1 MRDRLLVRHFLQRF
15 LEHDLISSTA
25 DRREVVAAVG
35 GALIALTLFTSVL
48 IAWMYQLNA
57 YIPPGLTSV
66 RSLDDRFLF
75 VSSSMLVMAL
85 LAVSQWDALSLDARD
100 TAVLGILPIPKSVI
114 IRAKFL
120 AVALL
125 AAGTLVA
132 CNLAPTLFRFASVPA
147 GLRIGVQA
155 ALILTMAHA
164 LVTLAAGVFGF
175 LAVYG
180 LREGLVA
187 VLGHRRFHSI
197 SSMLQAILLIVLTS
211 ALLLLPGSSINVAS
225 QWFDGGQPVKQA
237 LPQVWFVGL
246 HETLAGRVIDD
257 LPRTRP
263 KRFLVVRER
272 DATILYRSLW
282 PLYRRLGRVAIAALA
297 GVVLITIAACA
308 WNSRRLPTAGI
319 LRRWRSRAVH
329 LAARWVVAHVV
340 ARSPVRE
347 AGFWFTLQTLPR
359 RLNHRVALASSLAV
373 GFSLIVV
380 TAGDRMMTTHSDVA
394 TIPLTILA
402 AQALL
407 ITSVLTGFRHAV
419 QVPSEPRASRTFSL
433 VWTGDARSYVSGV
446 KRAGFIGVALPV
458 LIVLF
463 VWHEALLPLR
473 VAVLHL
479 GVGAAYSI
487 FLIEVLFLRYRRVPF
502 VSGYQ
507 PSLEMKSHGVVYI
520 VVTLVLS
527 FVLTGTE
534 RFACQTIGRYLA
546 LIGAI
551 GGLTVAAAA
560 FDRAGL
566 EAPPI
571 LDLDEQPAL
580 PTQRL
585 GLLE

>member
-25 DRREVVAAVG
+25 DRREVVAVVG

-48 IAWMYQLNA
+48 IAWVYQLDPFR
-57 YIPPGLTSV
+57 PPGLTSV
-66 RSLDDRFLF
+66 GSLDDRFLF
-75 VSSSMLVMAL
+75 VSASMLVMAL

-100 TAVLGILPIPKSVI
+100 TAVLGILPIPKAVI

-132 CNLAPTLFRFASVPA
+132 CTLAPTLFRFASVPA
-147 GLRIGVQA
+147 GLRIGGQA
-155 ALILTMAHA
+155 ALILTIAHA

-187 VLGHRRFHSI
+187 VLGQGRFHAI
-197 SSMLQAILLIVLTS
+197 SSMLQAVLLIVLTS

-225 QWFDGGQPVKQA
+225 RWFGGEPRAKQA

-257 LPRTRP
+257 LPRTQP

-272 DATILYRSLW
+272 DATNLYRSLW
-282 PLYRRLGRVAIAALA
+282 PLYRRLGRVAIEALA
-297 GVVLITIAACA
+297 GVILITIAACA
-308 WNSRRLPTAGI
+308 WNSRRLPAAGI
-319 LRRWRSRAVH
+319 RRRRQAHAVN
-329 LAARWVVAHVV
+329 LAAQWVVGHVV
-340 ARSPVRE
+340 ARSRMCE

-359 RLNHRVALASSLAV
+359 RLNHRVALASALAV

-380 TAGDRMMTTHSDVA
+380 TAGDRMMMIHSDVA

-419 QVPSEPRASRTFSL
+419 QVPSELRAGRTFSL

-446 KRAGFIGVALPV
+446 KRAGFIGLALPV
-458 LIVLF
+458 LIILS
-463 VWHEALLPLR
+463 VWHAALLPLR
-473 VAVLHL
+473 VVFLHFA
-479 GVGAAYSI
+479 VGAAYSI

-502 VSGYQ
+502 VSAYQ
-507 PSLEMKSHGVVYI
+507 PAVEIKSHGVVYI
-520 VVTLVLS
+520 VVMLLLS
-527 FVLTGTE
+527 FVLAGTE
-534 RFACQTIGRYLA
+534 RLAFLTIVRYA
-546 LIGAI
+546 TLIGAI
-551 GGLTVAAAA
+551 GGLTVAVAA
-560 FDRAGL
+560 FDRARL

-571 LDLDEQPAL
+571 LGLDEQPAL

>member
-25 DRREVVAAVG
+25 DRRDVVSVVG

-48 IAWMYQLNA
+48 IAWVYQLNPFM
-57 YIPPGLTSV
+57 PPGLTSV

-75 VSSSMLVMAL
+75 VSVSMLVMAL

-100 TAVLGILPIPKSVI
+100 TAVLGILPIPKAAI

-132 CNLAPTLFRFASVPA
+132 CNFAPTLFRFASVPT
-147 GLRIGVQA
+147 GLRIGVHA
-155 ALILTMAHA
+155 SLILTMAHA
-164 LVTLAAGVFGF
+164 LVSLAAGVFGF

-180 LREGLVA
+180 LREGLIA
-187 VLGHRRFHSI
+187 VLGQNRFGSI
-197 SSMLQAILLIVLTS
+197 SSILQSVLLVVLTS
-211 ALLLLPGSSINVAS
+211 ALLLLPGSSIDVAS
-225 QWFDGGQPVKQA
+225 RWFEGGRRVRQA
-237 LPQVWFVGL
+237 VPQVWFVGL
-246 HETLAGRVIDD
+246 HETIAGRIIDD
-257 LPRTRP
+257 LPRTQP
-263 KRFLVVRER
+263 QRFLVVPER
-272 DATILYRSLW
+272 NATNLYRSLR
-282 PLYRRLGRVAIAALA
+282 PLYRWLGRVATEALA
-297 GVVLITIAACA
+297 AVMLITIASCA
-308 WNSRRLPTAGI
+308 WNSRRLPSAGI
-319 LRRWRSRAVH
+319 RRRRRSRALN
-329 LAARWVVAHVV
+329 LAARWVVGHVV
-340 ARSPVRE
+340 ARSPQRE

-380 TAGDRMMTTHSDVA
+380 TAGDRMLMVHTDAA

-407 ITSVLTGFRHAV
+407 ITSVLTGFRHAA
-419 QVPSEPRASRTFSL
+419 QVPSELRASRTFSL

-446 KRAGFIGVALPV
+446 KRAGFIALALPV
-458 LIVLF
+458 LIILSL
-463 VWHEALLPLR
+463 WHAALLPLR

-479 GVGAAYSI
+479 GVGTAYSI

-502 VSGYQ
+502 VSAYQ
-507 PSLEMKSHGVVYI
+507 PGVEMKSHGVLY
-520 VVTLVLS
+520 VVLMLLLS
-527 FVLTGTE
+527 FALAGTE
-534 RFACQTIGRYLA
+534 RLAFQTVFRYVA

-560 FDRAGL
+560 FDRARL
-566 EAPPI
+566 EVPPM
-571 LDLDEQPAL
+571 LDLEEQPAS

-585 GLLE
+585 GLFE

>member
-25 DRREVVAAVG
+25 DRRDVVSVVG

-48 IAWMYQLNA
+48 IAWVYQLNPFM
-57 YIPPGLTSV
+57 PPGLTSM

-75 VSSSMLVMAL
+75 VSLSMLVMAL

-100 TAVLGILPIPKSVI
+100 TAVLGILPIPKAAI

-132 CNLAPTLFRFASVPA
+132 CNFAPTLFRFASVPT
-147 GLRIGVQA
+147 GLRIGGQA
-155 ALILTMAHA
+155 TLILTMAHA
-164 LVTLAAGVFGF
+164 LVSLAAGVFGF

-187 VLGHRRFHSI
+187 VLGQGRFASI
-197 SSMLQAILLIVLTS
+197 SSILQAIFLVVLTS
-211 ALLLLPGSSINVAS
+211 ALLLLPRSSFSVAS
-225 QWFDGGQPVKQA
+225 QWFEGGRVRQA
-237 LPQVWFVGL
+237 VPQVWFVGL

-257 LPRTRP
+257 LPRTEPR
-263 KRFLVVRER
+263 RFLVAPER
-272 DATILYRSLW
+272 DATNLYRSLW
-282 PLYRRLGRVAIAALA
+282 PLYRRLGRVAVQALA
-297 GVVLITIAACA
+297 AVMLITIAACA

-319 LRRWRSRAVH
+319 RRRRRARAVS
-329 LAARWVVAHVV
+329 LAARWVVRHVV
-340 ARSPVRE
+340 ARSPVCE

-380 TAGDRMMTTHSDVA
+380 TAGDRMMMIHTDVA
-394 TIPLTILA
+394 TIPVTILA

-419 QVPSEPRASRTFSL
+419 QVPSELRASRTFSL
-433 VWTGDARSYVSGV
+433 VWTDDARSYVSGV
-446 KRAGFIGVALPV
+446 KRAGFIGVALPALV
-458 LIVLF
+458 ILSL
-463 VWHEALLPLR
+463 WQAALLPLR
-473 VAVLHL
+473 VAVLHV

-502 VSGYQ
+502 VSAYQ
-507 PSLEMKSHGVVYI
+507 PGVEMKSHGVVYI
-520 VVTLVLS
+520 VVMLLLS
-527 FVLTGTE
+527 FALAGTE
-534 RFACQTIGRYLA
+534 RLAFQTVLWYVA
-546 LIGAI
+546 LIAAI
-551 GGLTVAAAA
+551 GGLTLAVAA
-560 FDRAGL
+560 FDRARL

-571 LDLDEQPAL
+571 LDLEEQPAL
-580 PTQRL
+580 PIQRL

>member
-15 LEHDLISSTA
+15 LEHDLVSSSA
-25 DRREVVAAVG
+25 DRRDVVAVVG
-35 GALIALTLFTSVL
+35 GALIALTLFSSVL
-48 IAWMYQLNA
+48 IAWVYQLDPFR
-57 YIPPGLTSV
+57 PPGLTSV
-66 RSLDDRFLF
+66 GSLDDRFLF

-100 TAVLGILPIPKSVI
+100 TAVLGILPLPKAAI

-125 AAGTLVA
+125 AVGTLVA

-147 GLRIGVQA
+147 ALRIGGQA
-155 ALILTMAHA
+155 ALILTIAHA
-164 LVTLAAGVFGF
+164 LVTFAAGVFGF

-187 VLGHRRFHSI
+187 VLGQHRFHSI

-211 ALLLLPGSSINVAS
+211 SLLLLPGSSINVAS
-225 QWFDGGQPVKQA
+225 RWFDGRQHAKQA
-237 LPQVWFVGL
+237 LPQLWFVGL

-257 LPRTRP
+257 LPRTPP
-263 KRFLVVRER
+263 KRFLVARER
-272 DATILYRSLW
+272 DATNLYRSLW
-282 PLYRRLGRVAIAALA
+282 PLYRRLGRIALEALA
-297 GVVLITIAACA
+297 GVILITIASCA
-308 WNSRRLPTAGI
+308 WNSRRLPTPGI
-319 LRRWRSRAVH
+319 RRRRQARAVS
-329 LAARWVVAHVV
+329 LAARWVVEHVV

-380 TAGDRMMTTHSDVA
+380 TTGDRMTMSHGDVA
-394 TIPLTILA
+394 TIPVTILA

-419 QVPSEPRASRTFSL
+419 QVPSELRASRTFGL

-446 KRAGFIGVALPV
+446 KRAGFIGLALPV
-458 LIVLF
+458 LIILSL
-463 VWHEALLPLR
+463 WHGAWLPLR
-473 VAVLHL
+473 VAVLHF

-487 FLIEVLFLRYRRVPF
+487 FLLEVLFLRYRRVPF
-502 VSGYQ
+502 VSAYQ
-507 PSLEMKSHGVVYI
+507 PGVELKSHGVVYI
-520 VVTLVLS
+520 VVMLVLS
-527 FVLTGTE
+527 FVLAGTE
-534 RFACQTIGRYLA
+534 RVAFQAMVRYVA

-551 GGLTVAAAA
+551 GGLTVAVAA
-560 FDRAGL
+560 FDRARL

-580 PTQRL
+580 PIQRL

>member
-25 DRREVVAAVG
+25 DRREVVAVVG

-48 IAWMYQLNA
+48 IAWVYQLDP
-57 YIPPGLTSV
+57 YRPPGLTSV
-66 RSLDDRFLF
+66 GSLDDRFLF

-100 TAVLGILPIPKSVI
+100 TAVLGILPVPKVVI

-132 CNLAPTLFRFASVPA
+132 CTLAPTLFRFASVPA
-147 GLRIGVQA
+147 GLRIGGQA
-155 ALILTMAHA
+155 ALILTIAHA

-180 LREGLVA
+180 LREGLAA
-187 VLGHRRFHSI
+187 VLGQRRFQSI
-197 SSMLQAILLIVLTS
+197 SSTLQAVLLIVLTS

-225 QWFDGGQPVKQA
+225 RWFDSGQRAKQA

-257 LPRTRP
+257 LPRTQP

-272 DATILYRSLW
+272 DATNVYRSLW
-282 PLYRRLGRVAIAALA
+282 PLFGRLGRVAIEGLVA
-297 GVVLITIAACA
+297 VILITIAACA
-308 WNSRRLPTAGI
+308 WNSRRLPMAGI
-319 LRRWRSRAVH
+319 RRRRQARAVN
-329 LAARWVVAHVV
+329 LAARWVVGHV
-340 ARSPVRE
+340 ATRSRMCE

-380 TAGDRMMTTHSDVA
+380 TAGDRMMTIHTDVA

-419 QVPSEPRASRTFSL
+419 QVPSELRAGRTFSL

-446 KRAGFIGVALPV
+446 KRAGFIGLALPV
-458 LIVLF
+458 LIILSL
-463 VWHEALLPLR
+463 WHGALLPLR
-473 VAVLHL
+473 VVFLHFAV
-479 GVGAAYSI
+479 GVAYSI
-487 FLIEVLFLRYRRVPF
+487 LLIEVLFVRYRRVPF
-502 VSGYQ
+502 VSAYQ
-507 PSLEMKSHGVVYI
+507 PAVEIKSHGVVYI
-520 VVTLVLS
+520 VVMLSLS
-527 FVLTGTE
+527 FVLAGTE
-534 RFACQTIGRYLA
+534 RLAFQTLVRYVT
-546 LIGAI
+546 LIGTI
-551 GGLTVAAAA
+551 GGLTVAVAA
-560 FDRAGL
+560 FDRARL

-571 LDLDEQPAL
+571 LGLDEQPAL